1 VTPAVKV
8 WVTGQKKPVSY
19 YEEMDFKAWVEK
31 NPDAKFKFKYYKG
44 LATSQ
49 SEEFKEYLDHIDDHL
64 IQIRI
69 EKPEDSEVIDL
80 VFGKGGDHADR
91 RKEWLQLTD

>member
-1 VTPAVKV
+1 
-8 WVTGQKKPVSY
+8 
-19 YEEMDFKAWVEK
+19 
-31 NPDAKFKFKYYKG
+31 

-49 SEEFKEYLDHIDDHL
+49 SEEFTEYLTNISDHL

-69 EKPEDSEVIDL
+69 EEEVDETVIDL

-91 RKEWLQLTD
+91 RKEWLQLTE